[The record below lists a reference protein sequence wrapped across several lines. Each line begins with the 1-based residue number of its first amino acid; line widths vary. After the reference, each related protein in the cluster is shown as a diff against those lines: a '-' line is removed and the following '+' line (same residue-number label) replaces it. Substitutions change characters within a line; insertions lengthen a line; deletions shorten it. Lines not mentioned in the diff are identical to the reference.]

1 MKSLEEQLADITAEI
16 ARLKAIEQRLEK
28 KIVAN
33 GPIVWGDE
41 NVAIVTS
48 SGEVL
53 TIPIHSDPK
62 RSE

>member
-1 MKSLEEQLADITAEI
+1 MAEK

-33 GPIVWGDE
+33 GPIVWGEE
-41 NVAIVTS
+41 NVAIVTP
-48 SGEVL
+48 SGKVM
-53 TIPIHSDPK
+53 TIPIRSDLK